1 MAAGLAGGLV
11 FSANLWAAPP
21 QNGAVSGNPYSPIID
36 RNVFG
41 LLTPPPPVDNAA
53 ALLEANLPKITVN
66 GISVDLGN
74 VEVLFKTSGKQGSK
88 DSYYDLA
95 AGESE
100 DNIEVVRIDQS
111 GGMVTFENNGVQQQI
126 PLAEV
131 PHGSGGGGGNPG
143 VIIRGGSPF
152 PGGRFGGGGFN
163 PNSPGGIRP
172 GGFNG
177 QQANHGNNG
186 GGNGGGDQ
194 ANANNMGLNFG
205 QHVDP
210 SAPPSPAFFSQL
222 TAEQQAVLLEVNRVA
237 TQEQVDQGKMP
248 PLLPTPITPADATGI
263 GGAPL
268 VAPPPVP

>member
-163 PNSPGGIRP
+163 PNSPGGNGP
-172 GGFNG
+172 GRYNG
-177 QQANHGNNG
+177 QQANNGNNG
-186 GGNGGGDQ
+186 GGGGNVGGVGSLEF
-194 ANANNMGLNFG
+194 NATPFQQPPVTPTPRLSPEAQVIMIEAQRMQGG
-205 QHVDP
+205 TG
-210 SAPPSPAFFSQL
+210 APVLPPTAL
-222 TAEQQAVLLEVNRVA
+222 T
-237 TQEQVDQGKMP
+237 
-248 PLLPTPITPADATGI
+248 PLLNGNGDGDNSGTPPTP
-263 GGAPL
+263 
-268 VAPPPVP
+268 